1 MDNSKMD
8 KERWAQAVKAASCAA
23 SYRREHGFTETRDDY
38 FVDGVQ
44 WADENPRK
52 GLVDI
57 EKAAEWLDETLRNT
71 DFYDDERE
79 EFVKAFKKAMGNEG

>member
-1 MDNSKMD
+1 MAK
-8 KERWAQAVKAASCAA
+8 
-23 SYRREHGFTETRDDY
+23 
-38 FVDGVQ
+38 
-44 WADENPRK
+44 K

-79 EFVKAFKKAMGNEG
+79 EFVKAFKKAMYEEKR